1 MLKIT
6 KANEV
11 ILTSNL
17 VVVLFGQP
25 GSGKSSMAFSAAKP
39 LMLDFDNGAQR
50 SIGRKDAVRISNWS
64 DVESIVETDLVDYD
78 TIVVDTVGRLLEC
91 LIQSLGKRDP
101 KLVRKTGELTLQG
114 YGALAV
120 AYKAWIAKVKSFGK
134 DLILISHEKEE
145 KNGDNTYIRLDV
157 AGSTKNEI
165 LKMADLLGYLSMDG
179 NKRVLDFNPTEFHL
193 GKNCAG
199 FELLHVPDYTENQ
212 NFLAELVAKAK
223 DKMNAKSDEAIKA
236 EAEFN
241 AAIERIIGAKN
252 ADEFNQLMSDSVIQK
267 IPALK
272 KQLVKVAESVGII
285 FNKVH
290 KCFINQTQ
298 QEQQD
303 VITNGVNQTTGE
315 IEGDFD
321 VNPDAAAAA
330 ENEFA

>member
-50 SIGRKDAVRISNWS
+50 SIGRKDTVRISNWS

-120 AYKAWIAKVKSFGK
+120 AYKTWIAKIKSFGK

-145 KNGDNTYIRLDV
+145 KNGDNTYIRLDI
-157 AGSTKNEI
+157 AGSTKQEI
-165 LKMADLLGYLSMDG
+165 LKMADLLGYISMDG
-179 NKRVLDFNPTEFHL
+179 NRRVLDFNPTEFHL

-199 FELLHVPDYTENQ
+199 FELLPVPNYTEDQ
-212 NFLAELVAKAK
+212 TFLASVIANAKH
-223 DKMNAKSDEAIKA
+223 KMNAQSDEAIKA

-241 AAIERIIGAKN
+241 AAIERINGAKN
-252 ADEFNQLMSDSVIQK
+252 ADEFNQLMNDSVIQK

-272 KQLVKVAESVGII
+272 KQLVKVGEALNIT
-285 FNKVH
+285 FNKEL
-290 KCFINQTQ
+290 KCFVGLV
-298 QEQQD
+298 EQSTD
-303 VITNGVNQTTGE
+303 SVNQTTGE
-315 IEGDFD
+315 IEQDFD
-321 VNPDAAAAA
+321 VNPAAAAA
-330 ENEFA
+330 AQNEFA

>member
-1 MLKIT
+1 MGIKIT
-6 KANEV
+6 RANES
-11 ILTSNL
+11 ILTGNL

-25 GSGKSSMAFSAAKP
+25 GSGKSSLAFSASRP
-39 LMLDFDNGAQR
+39 LLLDFDLGAQR
-50 SIGRKDAVRISNWS
+50 AIGRKDAVRVNQWADIA
-64 DVESIVETDLVDYD
+64 DLTAGDLVDYD
-78 TIVVDTVGRLLEC
+78 TIIVDTVGRLLEC

-223 DKMNAKSDEAIKA
+223 DKMNAKSELQIKSEQELNSTLDLINMA
-236 EAEFN
+236 ENVTMFN
-241 AAIERIIGAKN
+241 S
-252 ADEFNQLMSDSVIQK
+252 LMNNEVIK
-267 IPALK
+267 KSAPLK
-272 KQLVKVAESVGII
+272 QQLVSVAKEKNIL
-285 FNKVH
+285 FDKEQ
-290 KCFINQTQ
+290 KCFI
-298 QEQQD
+298 D
-303 VITNGVNQTTGE
+303 PVV
-315 IEGDFD
+315 
-321 VNPDAAAAA
+321 A
-330 ENEFA
+330 ENENVE

>member
-64 DVESIVETDLVDYD
+64 DVESIVEADLVDYD

-179 NKRVLDFNPTEFHL
+179 NKRILDFNPTEFHL

-199 FELLHVPDYTENQ
+199 FELLPVPDYTENQ
-212 NFLAELVAKAK
+212 NFLAGLVATAK

-236 EAEFN
+236 ELEFN
-241 AAIERIIGAKN
+241 NTIERINN
-252 ADEFNQLMSDSVIQK
+252 AIAVNDFNQLMVDKVVVKNS
-267 IPALK
+267 ALK
-272 KQLVKVAESVGII
+272 KQLVKVGEALNIT
-285 FNKVH
+285 FNKEL
-290 KCFINQTQ
+290 KCFVGLV
-298 QEQQD
+298 EQSTD
-303 VITNGVNQTTGE
+303 SVNQTTGE
-315 IEGDFD
+315 TEQDFD
-321 VNPDAAAAA
+321 VNPDAANAA